1 MEGIELFVELLFD
14 KELQKQFFK
23 ECEELGVELDSL
35 DLEQRKFQMEKEV
48 ANDGYGTVTM

>member
-23 ECEELGVELDSL
+23 ECEELGIKLDSL
-35 DLEQRKFQMEKEV
+35 DIEQKEYI
-48 ANDGYGTVTM
+48 DGEMSK